1 MTTDKNHEGR
11 VIVFSAPSASGKS
24 TLVNYLLEKGVPLHF
39 SVSATSRPARPLQDG
54 TMEQHGV
61 HYFFLTP
68 EEFRAH
74 IEAGDFLEYE
84 EVYADRFYGTLKQQV
99 DAQLADDQNVIC
111 DVDVKGGVNIKK
123 HYGDRCLSIFIQA
136 PSLEEI
142 ERRLRNRGTDDEE
155 SIRKRLDRAAY
166 ELTFAPQFDRVIVN
180 DDLATAQAEILK
192 VVSDFLEA

>member
-1 MTTDKNHEGR
+1 
-11 VIVFSAPSASGKS
+11 
-24 TLVNYLLEKGVPLHF
+24 
-39 SVSATSRPARPLQDG
+39 
-54 TMEQHGV
+54 MEQHGV

-68 EEFRAH
+68 DEFRAH
-74 IEAGDFLEYE
+74 IDAGDFLEYE

-99 DAQLADDQNVIC
+99 DAQLADGQNVIC

-166 ELTFAPQFDRVIVN
+166 ELTFASQFDRVIVN
-180 DDLATAQAEILK
+180 DDLATAQAEIYK
-192 VVSDFLEA
+192 VVTEFLEA